1 MISSDL
7 HPLSDP
13 KVCADV
19 CDAAK
24 VWGARARSLRGCDAL
39 PEQSVA
45 ELRQLDVFSIWQES
59 DVNWPTICEVARLA
73 AQACPSTGWILV
85 NCIGHSLIADR
96 FPAAMSRKIFLP
108 KTAPVIATAMAASDV
123 NMTEHADGS
132 LSISGCFVNSS
143 GIDHADWVLLK
154 LPAGPDGQPRYIPC
168 KTDRITIRRTW
179 NSSGLMSSGTHSFSV
194 DLSVAKDEI
203 AAWEPC
209 LKGHRITNDTQIN
222 YLRSVPLV
230 AYLGTSLIAPILG
243 CAEALFRE
251 QERLIACR
259 TRNITLET
267 APVLTALG
275 ESAMEIATA
284 QLLYRDLLT
293 WLHNKGSKAEA
304 VSPQDVKICRAKAAT
319 LVQLCGTAAK
329 RLQNSCGMAA
339 LAEDAPAQGY
349 WRDLQVMSAHSDVRH
364 GISLLEFGRICL
376 DEAKANLTEN
386 RSKQYDCA

>member
-1 MISSDL
+1 MIASDF

-19 CDAAK
+19 RNAAK
-24 VWGARARSLRGCDAL
+24 VWCARARSLRCCDAL
-39 PEQSVA
+39 PEQTVA
-45 ELRQLDVFSIWQES
+45 ELRQLDLFRILQEP

-96 FPAAMSRKIFLP
+96 FPAALSRQIFLP
-108 KTAPVIATAMAASDV
+108 KTAPVIATAMAAPDV
-123 NMTEHADGS
+123 NMTDHADGS

-154 LPAGPDGQPRYIPC
+154 LPAGPNGQPRYVPC
-168 KTDRITIRRTW
+168 KSDRISLRRTW

-194 DLSVAKDEI
+194 NLSVAKDEI

-209 LKGHRITNDTQIN
+209 LKGHRLTHDTQMN

-251 QERLIACR
+251 QERLIVSR
-259 TRNITLET
+259 TRNVTLET

-275 ESAMEIATA
+275 ESAMELATA
-284 QLLYRDLLT
+284 QLIYRDLLA
-293 WLHNKGSKAEA
+293 WLHDKGSKG
-304 VSPQDVKICRAKAAT
+304 
-319 LVQLCGTAAK
+319 LCCTNRMRDSSRESSVIAGPHEQTYT
-329 RLQNSCGMAA
+329 
-339 LAEDAPAQGY
+339 P
-349 WRDLQVMSAHSDVRH
+349 DLQDQELAD
-364 GISLLEFGRICL
+364 L
-376 DEAKANLTEN
+376 
-386 RSKQYDCA
+386 